1 MSSIFSGLW
10 VRFGKNTRH
19 SVLGYVVI
27 LQKMI
32 QYMEIVRTDD
42 NKCSCLFRIIKA
54 KENKH
59 KIVHRGQVLIFIDL
73 ALKITERKG
82 KQKSDTWQ
90 FKKDGPHKFKYITK
104 NNMVFYSLLICT
116 GSNICFIQFYWWEKA
131 LQSLH
136 YQCFSRISRQKIK
149 SISQSSDVYEKIG
162 EIDNVIRSQEP
173 NKIGEKTKNKY

>member
-1 MSSIFSGLW
+1 
-10 VRFGKNTRH
+10 
-19 SVLGYVVI
+19 
-27 LQKMI
+27 
-32 QYMEIVRTDD
+32 MEIVRTDD
-42 NKCSCLFRIIKA
+42 NKCSCLFRIIKV

-116 GSNICFIQFYWWEKA
+116 GSNICFI
-131 LQSLH
+131 
-136 YQCFSRISRQKIK
+136 
-149 SISQSSDVYEKIG
+149 
-162 EIDNVIRSQEP
+162 
-173 NKIGEKTKNKY
+173 